1 MADVKEINKDP
12 SPMYFAKPSEDDMFL
27 WHFTIRGPPK
37 TDFDGGVYH
46 GKIILPPDYPFKPPN
61 IVFLTPNG
69 RFQVGT
75 KICLVSRR
83 GGGPMVVKQLAA
95 PSM

>member
-1 MADVKEINKDP
+1 
-12 SPMYFAKPSEDDMFL
+12 MYFAKPSEDDMFL